1 MVNVYLIPVHLPIFD
16 SWDPGIVCEHV
27 RAVRM
32 DFHPGIKKKKHGKGG
47 TSPKV
52 FVLTVLAMMKPP
64 FFNNNIYPLVI

>member
-32 DFHPGIKKKKHGKGG
+32 DFHPGIKKKHGKGG

-64 FFNNNIYPLVI
+64 FLITIYTLW